1 MIAKDKAR
9 ELFNKYWSLLM
20 IHEVKNRRLF
30 TKQCALICVD
40 EVLKNIPKEVMS
52 YNPFMMNTDYW
63 QEVRQEINKM

>member
-1 MIAKDKAR
+1 MTPKDKAR

-40 EVLKNIPKEVMS
+40 EMLNIYQLDE
-52 YNPFMMNTDYW
+52 YAYW
-63 QEVRQEINKM
+63 KEVRQEINKM